1 MGLPW
6 SRILLASWLLNSHAS
21 CVVAALSGCRSGR
34 RLFARCCR
42 RGDHRGPRL
51 AAETLAQVFGCSP
64 EDAPRIWRLGDGIHR
79 SCCRVSFGADLN
91 DRIIDLFL
99 QEIDGQTDRGETRWN
114 FRGLSS
120 GQVAVGFMPAFK
132 HNLEILLAVVERG
145 HKAHGYVHSGTFCL
159 LGAFFRRALS
169 YGTTGRST

>member
-6 SRILLASWLLNSHAS
+6 SRILLASWLLNSPAS
-21 CVVAALSGCRSGR
+21 CFVAAGSGCWSGR
-34 RLFARCCR
+34 RRFERCCR

-79 SCCRVSFGADLN
+79 SCCRVSLGAELN

-99 QEIDGQTDRGETRWN
+99 QEIDGQTDRRETLQELRVLAHLLQEASREE
-114 FRGLSS
+114 FRMLPGDIHRFLDERL
-120 GQVAVGFMPAFK
+120 GF
-132 HNLEILLAVVERG
+132 
-145 HKAHGYVHSGTFCL
+145 
-159 LGAFFRRALS
+159 
-169 YGTTGRST
+169 